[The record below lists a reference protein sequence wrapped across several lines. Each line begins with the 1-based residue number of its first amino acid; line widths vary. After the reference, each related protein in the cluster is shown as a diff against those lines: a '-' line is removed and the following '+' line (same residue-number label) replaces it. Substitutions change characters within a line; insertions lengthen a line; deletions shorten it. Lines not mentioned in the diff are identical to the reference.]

1 MLRRSELKR
10 GTKPLKAT
18 KPLERHGGLAQVG
31 RKRREATE
39 AEGTPVKPALSTQV
53 RPAVPDNVRAA
64 LNKRSGA
71 WCEMQLPGCTGVAT
85 DPAHRI
91 GQGSGGRHGKAKV
104 QNDRLSNLL
113 HACRTCHEWTHRE
126 DELAN
131 DDGLRLKNGCIPTQ
145 EPVLYR
151 RVLSYLTDD
160 GRVIGFE
167 EVGP

>member
-1 MLRRSELKR
+1 MRRTELRR
-10 GTKPLKAT
+10 GT
-18 KPLERHGGLAQVG
+18 KPLERHAELPQVG
-31 RKRREATE
+31 RKRREAAE
-39 AEGTPVKPALSTQV
+39 AEGKPVKPALSTQV
-53 RPAVPDNVRAA
+53 RPAVPDTVRVA
-64 LNKRSGA
+64 LMKRSGG

-91 GQGSGGRHGKAKV
+91 GQGSGGRHGEAKV

-113 HACRTCHEWTHRE
+113 YACRTCHEWTHRE

-151 RVLSYLTDD
+151 GVLSYLDD
-160 GRVIGFE
+160 EGGVHDFQD
-167 EVGP
+167 VGA